1 MVQTQAKGDFT
12 QRIQGDWP
20 GELNK
25 LSTSINDAAGAV
37 ESMIHSIQGL
47 SQEVAGSSQIVLG
60 NSAMLK
66 VQLKWQCE
74 SIGVAQQ
81 AAQRVRLKIPVSA
94 DSARKYCQRGRRPIC
109 QAELMAFRAAHQT
122 QSAHHARLTLNRP
135 AMLRKNLA
143 KCRCL

>member
-1 MVQTQAKGDFT
+1 VVAWQIRAAAERYFTFFGHRYACSPISSKYTNIGGIAERDQHVVQTQAKGDFT

-66 VQLKWQCE
+66 VK
-74 SIGVAQQ
+74 
-81 AAQRVRLKIPVSA
+81 
-94 DSARKYCQRGRRPIC
+94 
-109 QAELMAFRAAHQT
+109 
-122 QSAHHARLTLNRP
+122 LN
-135 AMLRKNLA
+135 
-143 KCRCL
+143 